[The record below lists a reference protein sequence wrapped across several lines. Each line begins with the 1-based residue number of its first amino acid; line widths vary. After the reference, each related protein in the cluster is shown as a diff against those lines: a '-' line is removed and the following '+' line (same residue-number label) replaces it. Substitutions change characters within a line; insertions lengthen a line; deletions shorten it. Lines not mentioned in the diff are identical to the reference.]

1 LAIPANRQRKHTSLG
16 PETVHFASNVLKLFA
31 EGLEG
36 RPQGQVLDVGPT
48 SQENLL
54 FFASRAKRLYVCNMF
69 LHLAECLKKERP
81 VSQIWKHMDYP
92 PESFDGILLW
102 DLPDRLDDQEVGTL
116 ANLCYKILKPGGMA
130 AVWVPGEQAALS
142 GVNAYV
148 IGQDFTVSLRP
159 QTDLHLPQ
167 RSRQNR
173 EVLAMM
179 APLAPTKSYL
189 CRPGI
194 MEFLFRRD

>member
-1 LAIPANRQRKHTSLG
+1 M
-16 PETVHFASNVLKLFA
+16 
-31 EGLEG
+31 
-36 RPQGQVLDVGPT
+36 
-48 SQENLL
+48 

-69 LHLAECLKKERP
+69 LHLAECLRKEAP

-102 DLPDRLDDQEVGTL
+102 DLADRLDDQEVRTL
-116 ANLCYKILKPGGMA
+116 ANLCNKILKPGGMA
-130 AVWVPGEQAALS
+130 AVWVPAEHAAFAV
-142 GVNAYV
+142 VNAFV
-148 IGQDFTVSLRP
+148 MGQDFTVTLRP
-159 QTDLHLPQ
+159 QTDLQLPAH
-167 RSRQNR
+167 SRQNR

-179 APLAPTKSYL
+179 APLTSTKSYL

>member
-1 LAIPANRQRKHTSLG
+1 M
-16 PETVHFASNVLKLFA
+16 
-31 EGLEG
+31 
-36 RPQGQVLDVGPT
+36 
-48 SQENLL
+48 
-54 FFASRAKRLYVCNMF
+54 FFARRAKRLYVCNMF
-69 LHLAECLKKERP
+69 LHLAECLKEERP
-81 VSQIWKHMDYP
+81 VSQIWKHLDYP
-92 PESFDGILLW
+92 PESLDGILLW
-102 DLPDRLDDQEVGTL
+102 DLPDRLDDQEVSTL
-116 ANLCYKILKPGGMA
+116 ANLCYEMLKPGGMA

-159 QTDLHLPQ
+159 QTDLHLPL

-173 EVLAMM
+173 EALAMM
-179 APLAPTKSYL
+179 APLTPTKSYL

>member
-1 LAIPANRQRKHTSLG
+1 MAIPANRQRKDNNSE
-16 PETVHFASNVLKLFA
+16 PETAHFASNVLKLFA
-31 EGLEG
+31 EGLES
-36 RPQGQVLDVGPT
+36 RPRGQVLDVGPA
-48 SQENLL
+48 SQENLT
-54 FFASRAKRLYVCNMF
+54 FFARRAKRLYVCNMF
-69 LHLAECLKKERP
+69 LHLAECLSKKHP

-102 DLPDRLDDQEVGTL
+102 DLPDRLDDQEVSTL
-116 ANLCYKILKPGGMA
+116 ADLCYKMLKSGGMA
-130 AVWVPGEQAALS
+130 AVWVPAEHAAFS
-142 GVNAYV
+142 VVNAFV

-159 QTDLHLPQ
+159 QTHLQLPF

-179 APLAPTKSYL
+179 APLTPTKSYL

>member
-1 LAIPANRQRKHTSLG
+1 MAIPANRQRRDIDSG
-16 PETVHFASNVLKLFA
+16 SETANFASNVLKLFA
-31 EGLEG
+31 EGLES
-36 RPQGQVLDVGPT
+36 RPQGQVLDVGPAF
-48 SQENLL
+48 QENLM
-54 FFASRAKRLYVCNMF
+54 FFATRAKRLYVCNMF

-81 VSQIWKHMDYP
+81 VSQIWKHLDYP

-102 DLPDRLDDQEVGTL
+102 DLADRLDDQEVSTL
-116 ANLCYKILKPGGMA
+116 ANLCYKMLKPGGMA

-159 QTDLHLPQ
+159 QTNLHLPL

-173 EVLAMM
+173 EALAMM
-179 APLAPTKSYL
+179 APLTPAKSYL